1 MKLSCIAKDW
11 MLVHTNVLLVE
22 KQGHRNQKEKIS
34 YSIPALHLFRLEMQ
48 KNVRQG
54 STFDHTTFLDRSI
67 RSYLIIEEPGIEATA
82 IAIDW
87 ILAFVTRLY
96 CRPYYFFR

>member
-1 MKLSCIAKDW
+1 
-11 MLVHTNVLLVE
+11 
-22 KQGHRNQKEKIS
+22 
-34 YSIPALHLFRLEMQ
+34 MQ

-67 RSYLIIEEPGIEATA
+67 RSYLIIEESGIEATA

-87 ILAFVTRLY
+87 IH
-96 CRPYYFFR
+96 